1 VKVASQARAVTSG
14 ALHADQDHL
23 AEALEPS
30 QQGAVALRIR
40 REDLHPQEPADTVQ
54 RRRHMDVEVCVDT
67 TRDPLWHA
75 HDRHP
80 FSLARQQEWHA
91 PAGTADTTTTGL

>member
-1 VKVASQARAVTSG
+1 VASQARAVTPG
-14 ALHADQDHL
+14 AFDPNQDHL

-30 QQGAVALRIR
+30 QQGPVALRVR
-40 REDLHPQEPADTVQ
+40 RKDLHPQEPADTVQ
-54 RRRHMDVEVCVDT
+54 RRRHMDVEVRVDT
-67 TRDPLWHA
+67 TGDPLCHA

-80 FSLARQQEWHA
+80 FLLARQQEWHA